1 MKQCNKSGLS
11 SLFPEHLAGCIYMCK
26 KKKKE
31 KKKLIVIES
40 R

>member
-1 MKQCNKSGLS
+1 MTAVKIMNVYVQKKK
-11 SLFPEHLAGCIYMCK
+11 E

-31 KKKLIVIES
+31 KKLIVIES